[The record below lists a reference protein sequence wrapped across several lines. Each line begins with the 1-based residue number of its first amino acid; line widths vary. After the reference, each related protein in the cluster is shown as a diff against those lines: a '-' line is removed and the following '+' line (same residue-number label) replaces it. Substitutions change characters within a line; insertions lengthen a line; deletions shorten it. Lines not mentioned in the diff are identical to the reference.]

1 MRKIAKGKTTL
12 FKIQFHDIYKKRQR
26 WELRTGCELPLWKL
40 MSKSNPH
47 ITNLVFSTPEK
58 EKLKQ
63 AQHLQNCER
72 DMGVVLSK
80 EPKSLRSAVRC
91 KS

>member
-1 MRKIAKGKTTL
+1 MIW
-12 FKIQFHDIYKKRQR
+12 HNIYNKRRR
-26 WELRTGCELPLWKL
+26 WEFRIGCELPRWKL

-47 ITNLVFSTPEK
+47 IANLVFSTTEK
-58 EKLKQ
+58 GKLKQ